1 MADDG
6 ANLSF
11 MGILKKIYSSYLTQ
25 TPPKSRVLDTGAL
38 AAALTAVIV
47 MLYSVVV
54 GTHFPFNAFLAALFS
69 CLGSAVLISKC
80 ERAREDY
87 ISIYLMLVFY
97 EEMIWSLSVS
107 LSDYDMIFCSL
118 AVSLRMQLKDD
129 DLKFRSPQRAFAD
142 YVFCN
147 LILFLTMW
155 NFMG

>member
-80 ERAREDY
+80 ERGKIICIHSTHAC
-87 ISIYLMLVFY
+87 I
-97 EEMIWSLSVS
+97 
-107 LSDYDMIFCSL
+107 
-118 AVSLRMQLKDD
+118 LRGN
-129 DLKFRSPQRAFAD
+129 DLFGVCQWLCL
-142 YVFCN
+142 YW
-147 LILFLTMW
+147 LITL
-155 NFMG
+155 